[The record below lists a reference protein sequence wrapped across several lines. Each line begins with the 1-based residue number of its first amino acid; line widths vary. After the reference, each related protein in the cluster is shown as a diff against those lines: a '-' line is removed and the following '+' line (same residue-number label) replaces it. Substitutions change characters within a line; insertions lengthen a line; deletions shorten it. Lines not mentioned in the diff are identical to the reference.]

1 MRKLALALPLLA
13 AALAVGLTSAW
24 GRTAADPGVTST
36 SILLGGTTPLSG
48 LASGYASVARGAE
61 AYFKYVNAKGGVN
74 GRTITFTY
82 LDDAYNPAQTV
93 QATRQLVEQD
103 KIFADYDSL
112 GTDTNLAIRDYL
124 NQRGV
129 PQLFVATGART
140 FGADYKRYPGTIGF
154 QPTYAAEG
162 YIYGRYLRATRPKAK
177 IAVLYQND
185 DYGKELL
192 GGLRIGLGPV
202 GKAIVATQGY
212 EPTATDVSSQVSSL
226 KGSGATT
233 LMIFATPAATIQTY
247 VSVNKLGWKP
257 QIFVNAVSSASQLM
271 KISAASSSN
280 AAVEGSLSIVF
291 LKDPTSPKWKNDPAM
306 KLYRSIL
313 AKYGSGGDPND
324 VFNVYAMASAWTMVD
339 ALKRAGKNLTRAARQ
354 PVRPPRDHDQD
365 DAHEPLPDPAGADGA
380 LARGRVAGVR
390 AAAQR
395 EELIRGPSGLPRA
408 STNATIHSVTAATA
422 EATAKTGSS

>member
-1 MRKLALALPLLA
+1 MRKLSLGVAVLAL
-13 AALAVGLTSAW
+13 ALAVGLTSAW
-24 GRTAADPGVTST
+24 GRESADPGVTST

-61 AYFKYVNAKGGVN
+61 AYFKYVNSKGGVN
-74 GRTITFTY
+74 GRMITFKY

-112 GTDTNLAIRDYL
+112 GTEQNLAIRDYL
-124 NQRGV
+124 SQRGV

-140 FGADYKRYPGTIGF
+140 FGADYKRYPGTIGY
-154 QPTYAAEG
+154 QPTYSAEG
-162 YIYGRYLRATRPKAK
+162 FMYGRYIRTTKPKAK

-192 GGLRIGLGPV
+192 AGLRAGLAPL
-202 GKAIVATQGY
+202 GKAVIATQGF

-226 KGSGATT
+226 KGSGANT
-233 LMIFATPAATIQTY
+233 LMIFATPAASIQTY

-257 QIFVNAVSSASQLM
+257 QIFVNVVSSASQLM

-280 AAVEGSLSIVF
+280 ATVEGSLSVVF
-291 LKDPTSPKWKNDPAM
+291 LKDPTNPKWKNDPAM
-306 KLYRSIL
+306 KLYRSIM
-313 AKYGSGGDPND
+313 AKYGTGDVND

-339 ALKRAGKNLTRAARQ
+339 AIKRAGKNLTRAGLLKAVTSLNEPANPFVLPGIVVKTTPTSRFPIAQAQMQRWHNGAWQSFGPLLSAR
-354 PVRPPRDHDQD
+354 
-365 DAHEPLPDPAGADGA
+365 
-380 LARGRVAGVR
+380 
-390 AAAQR
+390 
-395 EELIRGPSGLPRA
+395 S
-408 STNATIHSVTAATA
+408 
-422 EATAKTGSS
+422 

>member
-1 MRKLALALPLLA
+1 MRKLLLA
-13 AALAVGLTSAW
+13 ALVLAVALVVGLTSAW
-24 GRTAADPGVTST
+24 GRGSADPGVTSN

-74 GRTITFTY
+74 GRQITFTY

-112 GTDTNLAIRDYL
+112 GTEQNLAIRDYL
-124 NQRGV
+124 AQRGV
-129 PQLFVATGART
+129 PQVFVATGART
-140 FGADYKRYPGTIGF
+140 FGADYKKYPGTIGF

-162 YIYGRYLRATRPKAK
+162 YMYGRYIRTTKPKAK
-177 IAVLYQND
+177 IAVLFQND

-192 GGLRIGLGPV
+192 AGLRTGLAPL
-202 GKAIVATQGY
+202 GKTIVATQGF

-233 LMIFATPAATIQTY
+233 LMIFATPAASIQTY

-257 QIFVNAVSSASQLM
+257 QIFVNVVSSASQLM
-271 KISAASSSN
+271 KISAASASN
-280 AAVEGSLSIVF
+280 ATVEGSLSVVF
-291 LKDPTSPKWKNDPAM
+291 LKDPTNPKWKNDPAM
-306 KLYRSIL
+306 KLYRSIM
-313 AKYGSGGDPND
+313 AKYGSGDVND

-339 ALKRAGKNLTRAARQ
+339 ALKRAGKNLTRAGLLKA
-354 PVRPPRDHDQD
+354 VTTLN
-365 DAHEPLPDPAGADGA
+365 EPANPFVLPGIKIRTTPTSRFPISQAQMQRWHNGAW
-380 LARGRVAGVR
+380 
-390 AAAQR
+390 QSF
-395 EELIRGPSGLPRA
+395 GPLLS
-408 STNATIHSVTAATA
+408 
-422 EATAKTGSS
+422 AKS